1 MIPPKNPVWLAG
13 FKACLDHIRHRIAD
27 ADTVEE
33 VIEIIQNIEA
43 AVTEKQ
49 IEQIMQELALL

>member
-1 MIPPKNPVWLAG
+1 MMPPKNPDWLAG
-13 FKACLDHIRHRIAD
+13 FKACLDLIRHRIAD

-33 VIEIIQNIEA
+33 VIDIIQSIEV

-49 IEQIMQELALL
+49 VAQLLQELALL

>member
-1 MIPPKNPVWLAG
+1 MIPPKNPDWLAG
-13 FKACLDHIRHRIAD
+13 FKACLDLIRHRIAD